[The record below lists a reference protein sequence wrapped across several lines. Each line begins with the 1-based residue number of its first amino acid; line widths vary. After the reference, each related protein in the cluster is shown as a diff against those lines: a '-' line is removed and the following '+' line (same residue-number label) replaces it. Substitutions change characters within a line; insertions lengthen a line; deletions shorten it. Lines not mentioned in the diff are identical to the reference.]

1 MSYLLDMEPVIYL
14 SRQGGADPI
23 AFFVYGGTQK
33 GLRWAK
39 HEKHGHLREEKQTT
53 GNTMIRL
60 KVREQGLSTAR
71 STERNTIQSVAQWLK
86 KQAGPEDIEEA
97 KQNCHAQG
105 ASSSI
110 RQAPQT

>member
-60 KVREQGLSTAR
+60 KVREQGLSAAR
-71 STERNTIQSVAQWLK
+71 ST
-86 KQAGPEDIEEA
+86 
-97 KQNCHAQG
+97 
-105 ASSSI
+105 
-110 RQAPQT
+110 

>member
-60 KVREQGLSTAR
+60 KVREQHEVHRGTLYNLLCSGSENRADLRTLR
-71 STERNTIQSVAQWLK
+71 RLNRIGMHKDQVHQ
-86 KQAGPEDIEEA
+86 
-97 KQNCHAQG
+97 
-105 ASSSI
+105 
-110 RQAPQT
+110 

>member
-1 MSYLLDMEPVIYL
+1 MNMTVFCLNKKKRKIICGRRVSYLLDRKPVIYL
-14 SRQGGADPI
+14 SMQGGADPI

-71 STERNTIQSVAQWLK
+71 ST
-86 KQAGPEDIEEA
+86 
-97 KQNCHAQG
+97 
-105 ASSSI
+105 
-110 RQAPQT
+110 